1 MIDMSDSEI
10 VKAHIPCPHCGSH
23 DAAALY
29 DDGHTYCFS
38 CQHTDNGTGA
48 IPQKKH
54 KKRKG
59 IIPRAEMEIR
69 NLKAR
74 GITAATCERYN
85 YFVSTSN
92 FGTVQVAEYLDDKG
106 ETLFQKLRTRDK
118 KFAVNGKAA
127 NRFWGQHL
135 FSKGKKL
142 VITEGEIDCLTVSQ
156 MGGNKWP
163 VVSLP
168 HGCGS
173 AKKVF
178 TENLEW
184 LENFD
189 EVVVMFDMD
198 KQGRK
203 ACEDV
208 QGLLSPHKLKIAE
221 LPLKD
226 PNECLLACKG
236 EEILR
241 AIYDA
246 KEYRPDGIVN
256 AADIREE
263 FFADETEAKCYEYP
277 WCEGLNKLTK
287 GLRKGELV
295 MLTAGTGIGKST
307 AAREIAY
314 KLKTHDNMKMGLVF
328 LEENPKKTVREL
340 LSIHVSKPLSM
351 QWGLIDRTALKPAYD
366 ELFDDGRF
374 VLYDHFGSIESNNL
388 LARIRYLAVAEQC
401 DFVVLDHISIAVSG
415 MDEGYDERKTIDKLM
430 TQLRSLV
437 EETGVG
443 MIVISHLKKTNN
455 DKSFEEGGTI
465 SLDDL
470 RGSGTLKQLPDTVL
484 ALERNQQAEDEEE
497 RNLIKIRVL
506 KNRYAGYT
514 GLAGYLHWDAK
525 RHRLIGEREVEEACQ
540 F

>member
-1 MIDMSDSEI
+1 MSE
-10 VKAHIPCPHCGSH
+10 VVNAHIPCPYCGSH

-38 CQHTDNGTGA
+38 CHHTEFPQDETEA
-48 IPQKKH
+48 RTTTRMKHEVIPH
-54 KKRKG
+54 
-59 IIPRAEMEIR
+59 EYMEFR

-74 GITAATCERYN
+74 GLSATTCERYN
-85 YFVSTSN
+85 YYVTQTRK
-92 FGTVQVAEYLDDKG
+92 FGTVQVAEYLDDNC
-106 ETLFQKLRTRDK
+106 EVLFQKIRTRDK
-118 KFAVNGKAA
+118 KFMINGTTE
-127 NRFWGQHL
+127 NRFFGQHL
-135 FSKGKKL
+135 FQGGGKKL

-173 AKKVF
+173 AKKCF
-178 TENLEW
+178 TENLDW
-184 LENFD
+184 LESFE
-189 EVVVMFDMD
+189 EVIVMFDMD

-208 QGLLSPHKLKIAE
+208 QGILSPHKLKIAD
-221 LPLKD
+221 LPEKD
-226 PNECLLACKG
+226 ANACLVAGKG
-236 EEILR
+236 DAIIR
-241 AIYDA
+241 AIFDA

-256 AADIREE
+256 AADIEDA
-263 FFADETEAKCYEYP
+263 FFADDAEAKCYTYP
-277 WCEGLNKLTK
+277 WCKGLNSITK

-314 KLKTHDNMKMGLVF
+314 KLKVKDNLKVGLVF
-328 LEENPKKTVREL
+328 LEENPKKTLREL
-340 LSIHVSKPLSM
+340 LSIHVEKPLSIL
-351 QWGLIDRTALKPAYD
+351 WGGVDKEKLRQSYE
-366 ELFDDGRF
+366 ELFSDKRF

-401 DFVVLDHISIAVSG
+401 DFIIFDHVSIAVSG
-415 MDEGYDERKTIDKLM
+415 MDEGLDERKTIDKLM
-430 TQLRSLV
+430 TNLRSLV

-443 MIVISHLKKTNN
+443 MIVISHLKKTNA
-455 DKSFEEGGTI
+455 DKSFEEGGII

-470 RGSGTLKQLPDTVL
+470 RGSGTLKQLPDEVL
-484 ALERNQQAEDEEE
+484 ALERDQQAEDESE
-497 RNLIKIRVL
+497 RNMIKIRVL
-506 KNRYAGYT
+506 KNRFAGST
-514 GLAGYLHWDAK
+514 GLVGYLHWNKD
-525 RHRLIGEREVEEACQ
+525 RHRLLGEEQDESCA